1 VAFAERN
8 AQLAN
13 LTETS
18 ANPTQRDAS
27 RALGQQGITLP
38 TLLFYLKRAA
48 NKRTDASLLAR
59 KLISK

>member
-18 ANPTQRDAS
+18 RVCESDSARCIP
-27 RALGQQGITLP
+27 RARTRGDYAADIII
-38 TLLFYLKRAA
+38 LLKTRG
-48 NKRTDASLLAR
+48 
-59 KLISK
+59 